1 MRNVKAERPGIGFAL
16 SIAFPSG
23 IADMKVCRMVDKQRK
38 QFETL
43 RIKNGVDGRMPTC
56 RRLAS
61 FHLLSILK
69 IAAVGK
75 ANGEMKPFCLSIEM
89 LIVRFRVDTA
99 ENCILRFAF
108 PAAGARDSAYSENI
122 AS

>member
-1 MRNVKAERPGIGFAL
+1 MRNVKAERPGVRLTF

-38 QFETL
+38 QFKTL

-89 LIVRFRVDTA
+89 LLVRFRVDTA

-108 PAAGARDSAYSENI
+108 
-122 AS
+122 